1 MTYVVS
7 VVKMSFFSFAFSSD
21 STWGGTSSA
30 FTSQRPARPCDAML
44 SFESFRFTGRV
55 STSPGKRPGDSP
67 VTPSPKRAAGGR
79 IGVVVAAKS
88 AEDPCADAP
97 PLEVRREAFVAPAP
111 ARWRERYAPACAA
124 CEAART
130 PCAHTRERPL
140 KLLVCG
146 HNPSDHSWMSGFSY
160 SNPSNNF
167 WRLLVTGEIIPKDW
181 TAEDC
186 PRLQRELGIG
196 FTDAGTV
203 PGNDAAKYDRKT
215 MLAWRADLYARL
227 RGHLCRVAA
236 AERASDSRQSPGDS
250 PGEQTRPS
258 WLPSSSS
265 SFTVEASARAAERGY
280 GPAVVAFAGKRQY
293 GQLFDRVPKRIETGK
308 QEPDALPPGWP
319 FRAKG
324 EGATEVWVLPS
335 SSGRAAMTKEAREGP
350 YVELGKKL
358 RGVAWPRTDH
368 ETRRERTT

>member
-1 MTYVVS
+1 
-7 VVKMSFFSFAFSSD
+7 
-21 STWGGTSSA
+21 
-30 FTSQRPARPCDAML
+30 ML
-44 SFESFRFTGRV
+44 SFESFRFSGRI
-55 STSPGKRPGDSP
+55 SSSPGKRPGDSP
-67 VTPSPKRAAGGR
+67 VTPSPKRAAKWGGR
-79 IGVVVAAKS
+79 AEVVVAAK
-88 AEDPCADAP
+88 EDPSADAP

-111 ARWRERYAPACAA
+111 AHWRERYAPVCAA

-130 PCAHTRERPL
+130 PCAHTRERAL
-140 KLLVCG
+140 RLLVCG

-186 PRLQRELGIG
+186 PRLQHELGIG

-236 AERASDSRQSPGDS
+236 AERLSNGESPDRD
-250 PGEQTRPS
+250 PEQTR
-258 WLPSSSS
+258 
-265 SFTVEASARAAERGY
+265 SFTVEASSRAAERGY

-308 QEPDALPPGWP
+308 QDPDALPPGWP

-324 EGATEVWVLPS
+324 EGATEGWVLPS
-335 SSGRAAMTKEAREGP
+335 SSGRAAMTKQAREGP
-350 YVELGKKL
+350 YVELGLRL

-368 ETRRERTT
+368 EPQ

>member
-1 MTYVVS
+1 
-7 VVKMSFFSFAFSSD
+7 
-21 STWGGTSSA
+21 
-30 FTSQRPARPCDAML
+30 ML
-44 SFESFRFTGRV
+44 SFESFRFTGHI
-55 STSPGKRPGDSP
+55 STSPGKRPVDSP
-67 VTPSPKRAAGGR
+67 LTPSPKRAAGGR
-79 IGVVVAAKS
+79 VEVVVAAKT

-97 PLEVRREAFVAPAP
+97 SLEVRREAFVAPAP
-111 ARWRERYAPACAA
+111 ARWRERYAPVCAA

-140 KLLVCG
+140 RLLVCG

-203 PGNDAAKYDRKT
+203 PGNDAAKYNRKT

-227 RGHLCRVAA
+227 RGHLCRVAD
-236 AERASDSRQSPGDS
+236 AERLSDRESPGHD
-250 PGEQTRPS
+250 PEQTR
-258 WLPSSSS
+258 
-265 SFTVEASARAAERGY
+265 SFTVEDSARAAERGY

-293 GQLFDRVPKRIETGK
+293 GQLFDRVPKRVETGK
-308 QEPDALPPGWP
+308 QDPDALPPGWP
-319 FRAKG
+319 FRAEG

-335 SSGRAAMTKEAREGP
+335 SSGRAAMTKQAREGP
-350 YVELGKKL
+350 YIELGVRL
-358 RGVAWPRTDH
+358 RGVAWPRTDREL
-368 ETRRERTT
+368 ET

>member
-1 MTYVVS
+1 MYVVS

-236 AERASDSRQSPGDS
+236 AERASDSESPGDT
-250 PGEQTRPS
+250 PGEQTQS
-258 WLPSSSS
+258 SSSSSSSS

-368 ETRRERTT
+368 ETRRERST

>member
-1 MTYVVS
+1 
-7 VVKMSFFSFAFSSD
+7 
-21 STWGGTSSA
+21 
-30 FTSQRPARPCDAML
+30 ML

-79 IGVVVAAKS
+79 VGVVVAAKS

-167 WRLLVTGEIIPKDW
+167 WRLLMTGEIIPKDW

-265 SFTVEASARAAERGY
+265 SFTVEASALAAERGY

-319 FRAKG
+319 FKKEG

-368 ETRRERTT
+368 LPTRRERTT

>member
-1 MTYVVS
+1 
-7 VVKMSFFSFAFSSD
+7 
-21 STWGGTSSA
+21 
-30 FTSQRPARPCDAML
+30 ML

-55 STSPGKRPGDSP
+55 SSSPGKRAGDSP

-79 IGVVVAAKS
+79 FEVVVAAKTS
-88 AEDPCADAP
+88 EGPCADAP

-111 ARWRERYAPACAA
+111 ARWRERYAPVCAA
-124 CEAART
+124 CEAARA
-130 PCAHTRERPL
+130 PCAHMRERPL

-146 HNPSDHSWMSGFSY
+146 HNPSDHSWTSGFSY

-167 WRLLVTGEIIPKDW
+167 WRLLVTGEIIPADW

-186 PRLQRELGIG
+186 PRLQLELGIG

-203 PGNDAAKYDRKT
+203 PGNDASKYDRKT
-215 MLAWRADLYARL
+215 MLAWRDDLYARL
-227 RGHLCRVAA
+227 RGHLCRVAESLEVHSD
-236 AERASDSRQSPGDS
+236 AERKEKTVLDPER
-250 PGEQTRPS
+250 TR
-258 WLPSSSS
+258 
-265 SFTVEASARAAERGY
+265 SFTAEASARAADAGY

-293 GQLFDRVPKRIETGK
+293 GQLFDRVPKRVETGR
-308 QEPDALPPGWP
+308 QDPDALPPGWP

-335 SSGRAAMTKEAREGP
+335 SSGRAAMTKQAREGP
-350 YVELGKKL
+350 YVELGVKL

-368 ETRRERTT
+368 EPWRERTT